1 MAAGRRDRG
10 SWAEA
15 GETAQRTAAAAVTVR
30 QVVFWSM
37 IKYNRPAR
45 RRLGPTTPPR
55 GGPEGLKTQYTRIW
69 YTYGMDGTILVIGG
83 TGLVGNALVRAWTAQ
98 GAAVAAATYHCHAT
112 GGFLQLDMQD
122 LARVRALLQTHR
134 PAVVAVPAANPF
146 VDYCELHP
154 EETRKVNVDGTLN
167 VARACR
173 EIGARMIFYSS
184 DYVFDG
190 VKGSYTE
197 EDAPNP
203 INEYGR
209 QKAEAERGVLA
220 ADPRNLVLRTSGAY
234 GWQWEPKNF
243 VLQVRANLSA
253 GKSMR
258 VADVRY
264 NPTYVENL
272 AEITAGLVAAG
283 ASGVFHAVGADEI
296 ARDEFARRAARAFG
310 LDESLIQTVPAA
322 EFKSPT
328 PRPKQSSLIT
338 DKVRRHLPASPP
350 LGVDEGLRRMIA
362 MEPAWRAYAR
372 TLPDPAA
379 KTAPAK

>member
-1 MAAGRRDRG
+1 
-10 SWAEA
+10 
-15 GETAQRTAAAAVTVR
+15 
-30 QVVFWSM
+30 
-37 IKYNRPAR
+37 
-45 RRLGPTTPPR
+45 
-55 GGPEGLKTQYTRIW
+55 
-69 YTYGMDGTILVIGG
+69 MDAKIMVIGG
-83 TGLVGNALVRAWTAQ
+83 TGLVGNALLRAWTEL
-98 GAAVAAATYHCHAT
+98 GATVTAATYHCHAS
-112 GGFLQLDMQD
+112 GGFLQLDMQEP
-122 LARVRALLQTHR
+122 AQVRAVLTAHLPT
-134 PAVVAVPAANPF
+134 VVAVPAANPF

-154 EETRKVNVDGTLN
+154 EETRRVNVAGTLN
-167 VARACR
+167 VAAACR

-197 EDAPNP
+197 EDAPCP

-253 GKSMR
+253 GKEMR
-258 VADVRY
+258 VAELRY

-272 AEITAGLVAAG
+272 AAITAALVAAG
-283 ASGVFHAVGADEI
+283 AGGIFHTVGADEI
-296 ARDEFARRAARAFG
+296 ARDEFARRVARAFG
-310 LDESLIQTVPAA
+310 LDESLIRTVPAS

-328 PRPKQSSLIT
+328 PRPKQSSLLT
-338 DKVRRHLPASPP
+338 DKVRRVVPRVPP
-350 LGVDEGLRRMIA
+350 MGVADGLRGMLA
-362 MEPAWRAYAR
+362 MEARWRDYAR

-379 KTAPAK
+379 KVAPQK